1 MNWLDKHYYHKAA
14 RVMPVITATL
24 VMMIV
29 GSLGYLGHRTL
40 SKLETIQNEELHQL
54 SLLTQISSDIAQN
67 HLYIY
72 EHLRSAQDAVDEG
85 AFYDKGKPL
94 LLKMHVYEK
103 RLQAYIKNHSKDLE
117 TTSSLKFLLE
127 KLVNY
132 RNNIA
137 NAIIMSSVN
146 LELGDDL
153 LKESTEFYVQ
163 LNKQGLEINQI
174 IQGKLKRKA
183 VQYHE
188 KFTYTSL
195 VAIFFVACLIIVSIF
210 ISRLLSRRFQEK
222 LLMLESLFSP
232 DRGHRESTVKVTN
245 EISILSSAITNIEN
259 NYKFLENARQQQI
272 EQNKLLEAQMAITQK
287 KTMELNKVNEE
298 LKNFAYIVS
307 HDLKAPLRA
316 IYQLSGWI
324 ETDYAAAFDD
334 DGREQMTLLRSRAKR
349 MHEMIDGIL
358 EFSRIGRVKVIYEKV
373 DLNDF
378 FSDVVDTVGLP
389 KHIKL
394 DIQANLPVVLVDKV
408 RFFQVLQNLLD
419 NAIKYNNKAE
429 GLIKFNYEEHEHE
442 WSFVM
447 QDNGIGIDK
456 THQQRVFGLF
466 QTIAE
471 RDKDSGTGVGLSL
484 IEKSVTSWDGKI
496 FLESELGKGSKFTFT
511 LPKERVINE

>member
-1 MNWLDKHYYHKAA
+1 MNYLGKLNYNKLA
-14 RVMPVITATL
+14 RAMPVITAIL
-24 VMMIV
+24 VMIIL
-29 GSLGYLGHRTL
+29 GSLSYLGHRTL
-40 SKLETIQNEELHQL
+40 SKIENIQKEELHKL
-54 SLLTQISSDIAQN
+54 SLLTQVSSDIAENQM
-67 HLYIY
+67 HIY
-72 EHLRSAQDAVDEG
+72 EHLRSAQDTVDEG
-85 AFYDKGKPL
+85 EFYDKGKPL

-103 RLQAYIKNHSKDLE
+103 RLQAYIKNHSEDLE
-117 TTSSLKFLLE
+117 TTTSLKSLLK

-132 RNNIA
+132 RNNIS
-137 NAIIMSSVN
+137 NAIIMSTVN

-153 LKESTEFYVQ
+153 LMESIQFYVQ
-163 LNKQGLEINQI
+163 LNKQSLEINQF
-174 IQGKLKRKA
+174 IQDKLKRKA
-183 VQYHE
+183 IQFHE

-195 VAIFFVACLIIVSIF
+195 VAIFFVAGLIMLSIF
-210 ISRLLSRRFQEK
+210 ISRLLSRRCHEK
-222 LLMLESLFSP
+222 LLTLESLFLP
-232 DRGHRESTVKVTN
+232 DREHREPATKVTN
-245 EISILSSAITNIEN
+245 EISILSSAIKNVEN
-259 NYKFLENARQQQI
+259 NYKFLESSRQKQT
-272 EQNKLLEAQMAITQK
+272 EQNELLEAQMTITQE

-324 ETDYAAAFDD
+324 EADYAAAFDD

-358 EFSRIGRVKVIYEKV
+358 EFSRIGRVKEIYEKV
-373 DLNDF
+373 DLNAL
-378 FSDVVDTVGLP
+378 FSDVVEIVGIP
-389 KHIKL
+389 KYIKL

-419 NAIKYNNKAE
+419 NAIKYNDKAE
-429 GLIKFNYEEHEHE
+429 GLIKFSHEEYEHK

-447 QDNGIGIDK
+447 QDNGVGIDK
-456 THQQRVFGLF
+456 AHQQRVFGLF